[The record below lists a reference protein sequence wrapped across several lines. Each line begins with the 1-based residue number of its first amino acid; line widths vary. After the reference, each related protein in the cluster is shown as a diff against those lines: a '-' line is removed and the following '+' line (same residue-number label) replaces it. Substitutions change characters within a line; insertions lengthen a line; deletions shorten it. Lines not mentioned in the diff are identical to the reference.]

1 MFNSPAQVE
10 LTSAIIRNPIVVA
23 PETKVS
29 EAIAQMSGVRS
40 QCDAAKTIDNQSAQL
55 EIEVRSSC
63 VLVVDNEQLV
73 GIVTERDV
81 VRLSA
86 EKLPLDVTVTEVMA
100 RPVVTLR
107 ESAFTDLFLAINL
120 IQQHHTAI
128 PNSKW

>member
-55 EIEVRSSC
+55 
-63 VLVVDNEQLV
+63 
-73 GIVTERDV
+73 
-81 VRLSA
+81 
-86 EKLPLDVTVTEVMA
+86 
-100 RPVVTLR
+100 
-107 ESAFTDLFLAINL
+107 
-120 IQQHHTAI
+120 
-128 PNSKW
+128 

>member
-1 MFNSPAQVE
+1 MFNSPAQIE
-10 LTSAIIRNPIVVA
+10 LTSAIIRNPIIVSS
-23 PETKVS
+23 ETKVS

-86 EKLPLDVTVTEVMA
+86 EQLPLDVTVTEVMA
-100 RPVVTLR
+100 RHVVTLR
-107 ESAFTDLFLAINL
+107 ESAFTVFGN
-120 IQQHHTAI
+120 
-128 PNSKW
+128 